1 MARTDRA
8 RPPGFTVTG
17 SAYGV
22 RMPAA
27 NRQLTCHRCATT
39 FERKPFGRRPLY
51 CGRTCRQRAYEA
63 RRRGAE
69 HLRLP
74 APELAFP
81 PTPHHHG
88 RPADIHPSP
97 HHYEP
102 GHGRTAVHALRPD
115 GPADGHGRRPTICGT
130 TAVPLRIRR
139 HFGVGPY
146 LKRTCRTCTAVAE
159 RFPLAQPVDPAAE
172 LSRLK
177 HLLRN
182 ARRPV
187 LDGDEQA
194 SRQLLERLYRLTS
207 AS

>member
-1 MARTDRA
+1 M
-8 RPPGFTVTG
+8 PVT
-17 SAYGV
+17 S
-22 RMPAA
+22 
-27 NRQLTCHRCATT
+27 RQLTCHRCART

-81 PTPHHHG
+81 PAARSHGHHPIVG
-88 RPADIHPSP
+88 PSP

-102 GHGRTAVHALRPD
+102 GHGRTATHALRPD
-115 GPADGHGRRPTICGT
+115 GPADADGRRPTLCGT
-130 TAVPLRIRR
+130 TARPLRVQRR
-139 HFGVGPY
+139 FGVGPY
-146 LKRTCRTCTAVAE
+146 LKRTCTTCTAVAE
-159 RFPLAQPVDPAAE
+159 RFPLAQPIDPPAE

-182 ARRPV
+182 ARGRV
-187 LDGDEQA
+187 LDGDQQA
-194 SRQLLERLYRLTS
+194 SRLLLEQLYRLTS